1 MPSNNHSSMD
11 SAERRRLAYEKREL
25 LRALDIVC
33 AALPSRDWVDDML
46 NPSEVMALRQQLMAE
61 AERLREIKRKFGR
74 AEVRE
79 WTDEEMKKALG
90 FWFEPGV

>member
-1 MPSNNHSSMD
+1 MPSNSRSSMD

-33 AALPSRDWVDDML
+33 AALPSRDWVNDML

-61 AERLREIKRKFGR
+61 AERLREIRREFSR
-74 AEVRE
+74 AETRT
-79 WTDEEMKKALG
+79 WTDDELKNALG
-90 FWFEPGV
+90 I